1 VSSGVA
7 FVLPYVKARGTELQA
22 LQLARQLRLRG
33 WTVRLFVIQGWGVEP
48 VLDAFRQCGALVEML
63 GPPVRVGQKAID
75 WRRWPRLVL
84 RLQRCG
90 ASVVISRAGMANR
103 FACLAALAAGLP
115 SVAVLSSAVIVPD
128 GWRPSLWASL
138 RQRLLWG
145 WPTQIVTVSVESLG
159 RLQRAFPHLR
169 SRSRAIPNGVS
180 SPMVSSREA
189 PRVSSQTLEP
199 GCFHL
204 CTVGSLEIV
213 RKGLDVILQAMALLA
228 SRGWNDCRLTL
239 VGSGEDQQLLADLG
253 QRLGISPMLRFVGEC
268 SNPQFLVAQSDL
280 FVLPSRREGLP
291 NALLEA
297 MFTGTCVVAADCPTG
312 PAEIIEH
319 GQTGFLVPVA
329 DPQTLADQI
338 EQLRLQPEQRRAV
351 AAAGQRMVMERY
363 SPQRCA
369 EAYQRLIVDLVK

>member
-1 VSSGVA
+1 MSSGVA

-75 WRRWPRLVL
+75 WRRWPRLVW

-253 QRLGISPMLRFVGEC
+253 QRLGISPMLRFVGSAPILSFSSRSPISLCFHPGGRGCRMHCWRPC
-268 SNPQFLVAQSDL
+268 SRALAWWLPIAQP
-280 FVLPSRREGLP
+280 VLLRSLSMGRPVFWSLWLIPRRWLIRL
-291 NALLEA
+291 NNCACSQNNAALL
-297 MFTGTCVVAADCPTG
+297 
-312 PAEIIEH
+312 
-319 GQTGFLVPVA
+319 
-329 DPQTLADQI
+329 
-338 EQLRLQPEQRRAV
+338 LRRGNEW
-351 AAAGQRMVMERY
+351 
-363 SPQRCA
+363 
-369 EAYQRLIVDLVK
+369 